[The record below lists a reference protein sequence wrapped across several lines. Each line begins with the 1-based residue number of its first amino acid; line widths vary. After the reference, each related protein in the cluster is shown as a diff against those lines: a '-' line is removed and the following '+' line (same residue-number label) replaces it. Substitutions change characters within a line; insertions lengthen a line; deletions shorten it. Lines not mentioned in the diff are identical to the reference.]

1 MYSVAHPPDS
11 PPDGK
16 RARTASDLPTH
27 TDQEMAA
34 EMRRAHLVLELGL
47 MSEVGCGEDRYRLGS
62 AASWSGGR
70 WLWLLRTFCVAL
82 V

>member
-1 MYSVAHPPDS
+1 MYPVAHPPDS

-16 RARTASDLPTH
+16 RARAASDLPTH
-27 TDQEMAA
+27 SDQEAVV
-34 EMRRAHLVLELGL
+34 ELRRAHLVLELGL
-47 MSEVGCGEDRYRLGS
+47 MSKVGCGGDRNRLGS
-62 AASWSGGR
+62 AGSCSGGH